1 MRRVVL
7 ALLSVVILGILGMHV
22 LSQHCAPTAQAEH
35 GTHSTPS
42 EHAGHAADPVAA
54 AAASAASAVVAV
66 STGDA
71 GGSAQLGMLLC
82 AFIVLASAIALLL
95 VGLRGHTVLPS
106 YDVRRARSLVPRL
119 RASPSGTG
127 PPPVWQFSVIRC

>member
-1 MRRVVL
+1 MPRVVP

-22 LSQHCAPTAQAEH
+22 LSQHCATLTDEPASASHSSMAH
-35 GTHSTPS
+35 G
-42 EHAGHAADPVAA
+42 EHAGEPVAA
-54 AAASAASAVVAV
+54 AATVVAV
-66 STGDA
+66 VTGGAHDPA
-71 GGSAQLGMLLC
+71 HLGLMLC

-95 VGLRGHTVLPS
+95 VALRARSHLPS
-106 YDVRRARSLVPRL
+106 YDVGRARSLVPRL